1 MNEEQWR
8 PISGHPNYEVS
19 DLGRVRSLGCVV
31 HHQPRPGKILK
42 QSEKRHQ
49 SGRLMAMRVNLGRGN
64 GRYVHRLVLSAFVGP
79 CPEGQE
85 GCHND
90 GNPRNNALSNLRW
103 DTRYENMQDVKRHGT
118 HFTPFGKQKGEES
131 PNAKLTTEAVRQI
144 RAADVSYRGA
154 YTELSR
160 RFGVSA
166 VQIKRVIDRETW
178 AHV

>member
-8 PISGHPNYEVS
+8 PIPGHPNYEVS
-19 DLGRVRSLGCVV
+19 DFGRVRSLDTVI
-31 HHQPRPGKILK
+31 HHQPRPGRVLK
-42 QSEKRHQ
+42 QI
-49 SGRLMAMRVNLGRGN
+49 GRCRPGGALNCMTVNLGRKKT
-64 GRYVHRLVLSAFVGP
+64 RRVHRLVLLAFVGP
-79 CPEGQE
+79 CPEGME

-90 GNPRNNALSNLRW
+90 GNPANNVLTNLRW

-118 HFTPFGKQKGEES
+118 HFTPWGQKGEAS

-144 RAADVSYRGA
+144 RSADTNYRGA
-154 YTELSR
+154 LTELGR
-160 RFGVSA
+160 RYGVSA